1 MATPITIGAAAGEY
15 MEAVLV
21 TEWRARPGD
30 RVRAGDVVAVVETA
44 KAATEVEAPCDGVLG
59 RIAAGEGGEVAI
71 DTPLG
76 FILAEGEDEG
86 EAETAGEPEYA
97 AASDPAPETR
107 QATPMPAPARQ
118 PGGRVVAS
126 PVARRL
132 ARAAGLDLSHLAGS
146 GPRGRIK
153 RRDVEAALAAAP
165 GVDAALPVVLLHG
178 FAADA
183 AIWSALAAELGRDRA
198 LLRPELPGHGKAP
211 PPPGAGFNGLVAP
224 MLEWLDAQQAA
235 RLHLVG
241 HSLGGA
247 VALALAG
254 QRPGRI
260 ASLTLIAP
268 AGLGPGIDGEAL
280 AGICRATHPESL
292 LPWLRRLVADPGL
305 IGDDYARAAMAGR
318 GAALRAAQTALAG
331 RLFPDGTQGFD
342 LRPVLAGVDVPL
354 RLIWGREDAILPWRQ
369 ALAAPGHAGL
379 HLLPG
384 TGHMPHVEAPQL
396 VARILREVL
405 AAAQSG
411 GGDRA

>member
-15 MEAVLV
+15 MEAVV
-21 TEWRARPGD
+21 VVEWRLRPGD

-59 RIAAGEGGEVAI
+59 RIAAEEGAEVAVGA
-71 DTPLG
+71 PLG
-76 FILAEGEDEG
+76 FILAEGEDAG
-86 EAETAGEPEYA
+86 EDAGEPSA
-97 AASDPAPETR
+97 ADEPAANGSRE
-107 QATPMPAPARQ
+107 ATAAPAPAPAVPPR
-118 PGGRVVAS
+118 GRVVAS

-132 ARAAGLDLSHLAGS
+132 ARAAGLDVSRIAGS

-153 RRDVEAALAAAP
+153 RRDVEAARAAAP
-165 GVDAALPVVLLHG
+165 GGATLPVLLLHG

-183 AIWSALAAELGRDRA
+183 AIWSALAAELGRERA
-198 LLRPELPGHGKAP
+198 LLRPDLPGHGSAP
-211 PPPGAGFNGLVAP
+211 PPPGAGFDAFIAP
-224 MLEWLDAQQAA
+224 LLDWLDAQQAGQV
-235 RLHLVG
+235 HLVG

-254 QRPGRI
+254 QRPGRV

-268 AGLGPGIDGEAL
+268 AGLGPEIDGAAL
-280 AGICRATHPESL
+280 AGICRATCPESL

-305 IGDDYARAAMAGR
+305 IGADYARAAMAGR
-318 GAALRAAQTALAG
+318 DADLRAAQTLLAG
-331 RLFPDGTQGFD
+331 RLFPDATQGFD
-342 LRPVLAGVDVPL
+342 LRPVLAGVGAPL
-354 RLIWGREDAILPWRQ
+354 RLIWGRADAIVPWRQ

-384 TGHMPHVEAPQL
+384 VGHMPHVEAPKL

-405 AAAQSG
+405 AAAE